1 MSAVDFRPCSG
12 TLPLAEAQ
20 REIASDWYAVYER
33 IPRGRQG
40 NGGKGSNSEVVYVS
54 GKASHCDQ

>member
-12 TLPLAEAQ
+12 ALPLAEAQ

-33 IPRGRQG
+33 IHTRTTKQRWEGQ
-40 NGGKGSNSEVVYVS
+40 
-54 GKASHCDQ
+54 Q